1 MVLSRYEFSTEKGRG
16 TLSRPIPGSFRLQP
30 STLQGN
36 CRQGRARARRV
47 LTDEKTIGTL
57 WSDAHD
63 PHGEGDMTIRIPR
76 REFIVALGGAAAWI
90 LALLTTSQIASA
102 SLASFF
108 WRLTY

>member
-1 MVLSRYEFSTEKGRG
+1 LNSFNAPL
-16 TLSRPIPGSFRLQP
+16 TLSSRGF
-30 STLQGN
+30 
-36 CRQGRARARRV
+36 
-47 LTDEKTIGTL
+47 
-57 WSDAHD
+57 D

-108 WRLTY
+108 WRMTYYPMR